1 MKERSMRP
9 LFLAI
14 TFLVTLS
21 AQDNFIGDVFEKGS
35 INYGDRTIQAIGIG
49 FIPENVINAGQAR
62 RSAMRIAKQ
71 DALRQLIEIIN
82 GVNVTSETTVSG
94 AMFDDVIKTQVQGA
108 IRGARQ
114 IGQPKYLSDTSVE
127 VVYEVKMADISRVL
141 LPMAE
146 KAPTLTFDNVNV
158 TASGTVAAAPEQQQA
173 GTADMGV
180 KSGGVTGI
188 IIDGTGLGLRPAMS
202 PRILNQGGSVVYGPG
217 QYSRDYAA
225 ANGVVG
231 YAKSL
236 DQAKSDTR
244 VQGNP
249 LIIRGAS
256 TSGSSSADVIIS
268 NTDAGK
274 LAVADGAAGLLKNC
288 RVMIVLD

>member
-1 MKERSMRP
+1 MRP

-94 AMFDDVIKTQVQGA
+94 AMFDDMIKTQVQGA

-146 KAPTLTFDNVNV
+146 KAPTLTFDDTNVSV
-158 TASGTVAAAPEQQQA
+158 SGTVASASEQQQA
-173 GTADMGV
+173 GTDTGV

-225 ANGVVG
+225 ANGVAG

-249 LIIRGAS
+249 LVIRAAS
-256 TSGSSSADVIIS
+256 ASGSSSADVIIS
-268 NTDAGK
+268 NADAGK
-274 LAVADGAAGLLKNC
+274 LVVADGAAGLLKNC

>member
-1 MKERSMRP
+1 MRP

-14 TFLVTLS
+14 TFLVSLS
-21 AQDNFIGDVFEKGS
+21 AQDDFIGDVFENGS
-35 INYGDRTIQAIGIG
+35 VNYGDRTIQAIGIG

-71 DALRQLIEIIN
+71 DALRQLIEIVN

-94 AMFDDVIKTQVQGA
+94 AMFDDMIKTQVQGA

-141 LPMAE
+141 LPIAE
-146 KAPTLTFDNVNV
+146 KAPTLTYGDVNV
-158 TASGTVAAAPEQQQA
+158 SVSSTAAAAPDHEQA
-173 GTADMGV
+173 GTDTGV

-249 LIIRGAS
+249 LVIRAAS
-256 TSGSSSADVIIS
+256 ASGSTSADVIIS
-268 NTDAGK
+268 NADAGR
-274 LAVADGAAGLLKNC
+274 LTVADGAAGLLKNC
-288 RVMIVLD
+288 RVMFVLD

>member
-1 MKERSMRP
+1 MRQ

-21 AQDNFIGDVFEKGS
+21 AQDNFIGDVFENGS

-71 DALRQLIEIIN
+71 DALRQLIEIVN

-158 TASGTVAAAPEQQQA
+158 TVSGTVAAAPEQQQA
-173 GTADMGV
+173 GTDTGV

-231 YAKSL
+231 YAKTL

-256 TSGSSSADVIIS
+256 TSGSTSADVIIS
-268 NTDAGK
+268 NADAGK

>member
-1 MKERSMRP
+1 MKERCMRP

-21 AQDNFIGDVFEKGS
+21 AQDDFIGDVFENGS

-71 DALRQLIEIIN
+71 DALRQLIEIVN

-146 KAPTLTFDNVNV
+146 KAPTLTFDDTNVAV
-158 TASGTVAAAPEQQQA
+158 SGTVASAPEQQQA
-173 GTADMGV
+173 GTDSGV

-225 ANGVVG
+225 ANGVAG

-249 LIIRGAS
+249 LVIRAAS
-256 TSGSSSADVIIS
+256 ASGSSSADVIIS
-268 NTDAGK
+268 NADAGK

-288 RVMIVLD
+288 RVMFVLD

>member
-1 MKERSMRP
+1 MRP

-21 AQDNFIGDVFEKGS
+21 AQDNFIGDVFEKGR

-71 DALRQLIEIIN
+71 DALRQLIEIVN

-146 KAPTLTFDNVNV
+146 KAPTLTFDDTNV
-158 TASGTVAAAPEQQQA
+158 TVSGTVATAPEQQQA
-173 GTADMGV
+173 GTDTGV

-225 ANGVVG
+225 ANGVAG

-236 DQAKSDTR
+236 DQAKNDTR

-249 LIIRGAS
+249 LIIRAAS
-256 TSGSSSADVIIS
+256 TSGSTSADVIIS
-268 NTDAGK
+268 NADAGR

-288 RVMIVLD
+288 RVMFVLD

>member
-1 MKERSMRP
+1 MRP

-71 DALRQLIEIIN
+71 DALRQLIEIVN

-146 KAPTLTFDNVNV
+146 KAPTLTYDDVNV
-158 TASGTVAAAPEQQQA
+158 TVSGAAAAAPNQEQA
-173 GTADMGV
+173 GTDTGV

-225 ANGVVG
+225 ANGVAG

-236 DQAKSDTR
+236 DQAKNDMR

-249 LIIRGAS
+249 LIIRAAS
-256 TSGSSSADVIIS
+256 TSGSTSADVIIS
-268 NTDAGK
+268 NADAGK

-288 RVMIVLD
+288 RVMFVLD

>member
-1 MKERSMRP
+1 MRP

-71 DALRQLIEIIN
+71 DALRQLIEIVN

-146 KAPTLTFDNVNV
+146 KAPTLTYDDVNV
-158 TASGTVAAAPEQQQA
+158 GVSTTAAAAPNQEQA
-173 GTADMGV
+173 GTDTG

-225 ANGVVG
+225 ANGVAG

-249 LIIRGAS
+249 LVIRAAS
-256 TSGSSSADVIIS
+256 ASGSTSADVIIS
-268 NTDAGK
+268 NADAGK
-274 LAVADGAAGLLKNC
+274 LSVADGAAGLLKNC
-288 RVMIVLD
+288 RVMFVLD

>member
-1 MKERSMRP
+1 MRP

-21 AQDNFIGDVFEKGS
+21 AQDDFIGDVFENGS

-71 DALRQLIEIIN
+71 DALRQLIEIVN

-108 IRGARQ
+108 IRGARR
-114 IGQPKYLSDTSVE
+114 IGDPKYLSDTSVE

-158 TASGTVAAAPEQQQA
+158 TVSGTVAAAPEQQQA
-173 GTADMGV
+173 GTADTGV

-249 LIIRGAS
+249 LIIRAAS
-256 TSGSSSADVIIS
+256 TSGSTSADVIIS

>member
-1 MKERSMRP
+1 MRSI
-9 LFLAI
+9 FI
-14 TFLVTLS
+14 TICLMASLM
-21 AQDNFIGDVFEKGS
+21 AQDDFIGDVFENGS
-35 INYGDRTIQAIGIG
+35 VNYGDRTIQAIGIG

-62 RSAMRIAKQ
+62 RAAMRIAKQ
-71 DALRQLIEIIN
+71 DALRQLIEIVN

-146 KAPTLTFDNVNV
+146 KAPTLTFDDVNV
-158 TASGTVAAAPEQQQA
+158 TVAGTAAAAPEQQQT
-173 GTADMGV
+173 GTDTGV

-225 ANGVVG
+225 ANGVAG

-236 DQAKSDTR
+236 DQAKSDSR

-249 LIIRGAS
+249 LIIRAAS
-256 TSGSSSADVIIS
+256 TSGSTSADVIIS
-268 NTDAGK
+268 NADSGK
-274 LAVADGAAGLLKNC
+274 LAIADGAAGLLKNC
-288 RVMIVLD
+288 RVMFVLD

>member
-1 MKERSMRP
+1 MRP

-14 TFLVTLS
+14 TFLATLS

-71 DALRQLIEIIN
+71 DALRQLIEIVN

-146 KAPTLTFDNVNV
+146 KAPTLTFDNANV
-158 TASGTVAAAPEQQQA
+158 TVSGAAAAATNQEQA
-173 GTADMGV
+173 GTDTGV

-225 ANGVVG
+225 ANGVAG

-249 LIIRGAS
+249 LVIRGAS
-256 TSGSSSADVIIS
+256 ASGSSSADVIIS
-268 NTDAGK
+268 NADAGK
-274 LAVADGAAGLLKNC
+274 LAVADGAGGLLKNC
-288 RVMIVLD
+288 RVMFVFD

>member
-1 MKERSMRP
+1 MRP

-14 TFLVTLS
+14 TFLATLN

-71 DALRQLIEIIN
+71 DALRQLIEIVN

-146 KAPTLTFDNVNV
+146 KAPTLTYDDVNV
-158 TASGTVAAAPEQQQA
+158 GVSTTAAAAPNQEQA
-173 GTADMGV
+173 GTDTG

-225 ANGVVG
+225 ANGVAG

-249 LIIRGAS
+249 LVIRAAS
-256 TSGSSSADVIIS
+256 ASGSTSADVIIS
-268 NTDAGK
+268 NADAGK

-288 RVMIVLD
+288 RVMFVLD